1 LSATDRLENPL
12 DSFVPVVNR
21 IRRATLL
28 GWLLAA
34 ALAGCGRETY
44 LERFDDTKRYF
55 AYEDKLNQYLTRV
68 AWAGKSFQLR
78 VPKQFQPIATKTPK
92 KGEEPAEEE
101 KDPRQ
106 PKFAELEFPGL
117 QGAWQAKFPLTGGA
131 GSGEGYLYLC
141 SNYDFLAKKGDEAR
155 AKAFNADVIQR
166 VATAFGQQA
175 NTKPLSQTPV
185 FEFPPKA
192 EEAFVDKRKFHV
204 LSPGIPALVNDK
216 QYRVR
221 IFSYKKEKSPAQISL
236 VYVLPDNIV
245 QASTLDKAIDLSL
258 ETLVV
263 TQEKPR
269 SGTAKGAKA
278 GKGRGAGAGAL

>member
-1 LSATDRLENPL
+1 M
-12 DSFVPVVNR
+12 NR
-21 IRRATLL
+21 TRRITILGLL
-28 GWLLAA
+28 IAA

-78 VPKQFQPIATKTPK
+78 VPKQFQPIATKTTK
-92 KGEEPAEEE
+92 KGEEAAEEE

-106 PKFAELEFPGL
+106 PKYAELEFPGL
-117 QGAWQAKFPLTGGA
+117 QGAWQANFPLTGGA

-141 SNYDFLAKKGDEAR
+141 SNYDLLGKKGDEVK
-155 AKAFNADVIQR
+155 AKTFNADVVQR

-175 NTKPLSQTPV
+175 FTPPLSKIPI

>member
-1 LSATDRLENPL
+1 MS
-12 DSFVPVVNR
+12 R
-21 IRRATLL
+21 IRCITLL
-28 GWLLAA
+28 GLLLTAV
-34 ALAGCGRETY
+34 LAGCGRETY
-44 LERFDDTKRYF
+44 LERFDETKRYF
-55 AYEDKLNQYLTRV
+55 TYEDKLNQYLTRV

-78 VPKQFQPIATKTPK
+78 VPKQFQPIATKTTK
-92 KGEEPAEEE
+92 KGEEAAEEE

-106 PKFAELEFPGL
+106 PKYAELEFPGL
-117 QGAWQAKFPLTGGA
+117 QGAWQANFPLTGGA

-141 SNYDFLAKKGDEAR
+141 SNYDLLAKKGDEVK
-155 AKAFNADVIQR
+155 AKTFNADVVLR

-175 NTKPLSQTPV
+175 FTPPLSKIPI

-192 EEAFVDKRKFHV
+192 EEAFVEKRKFHV
-204 LSPGIPALVNDK
+204 LNPGIAALVNDK

-221 IFSYKKEKSPAQISL
+221 IFSYRKDKSPAQISL

-263 TQEKPR
+263 TKEKPIA
-269 SGTAKGAKA
+269 GAAKGAAKA
-278 GKGRGAGAGAL
+278 GKGKAAGGSF